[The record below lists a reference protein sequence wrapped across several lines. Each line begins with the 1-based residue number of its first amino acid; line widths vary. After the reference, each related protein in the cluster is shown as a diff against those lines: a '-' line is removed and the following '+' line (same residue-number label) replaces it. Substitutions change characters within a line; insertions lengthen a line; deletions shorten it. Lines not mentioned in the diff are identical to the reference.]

1 MFYSISSADPRFST
15 GFKKR
20 NTPQRTGM
28 PLPSSPKV
36 PSLCFYPRAYESVFL
51 TTSERARRQ
60 QGGGCTG
67 TETLGR
73 QRGSQTLIPHL
84 PQPALPRCTHSP
96 GPRFQGPENHWSS
109 LTLLLLIPKRRQGT
123 LSSSWP
129 HETASSP
136 RRGFQGSSGPST
148 GWGNYSNCIIPAP
161 ETESLYPHSFK
172 KLLRPKLKRK

>member
-1 MFYSISSADPRFST
+1 MYLTEMIKVLPTQPGRYLAAAAALSHVLQHQQRRPKIQHWLQEKKHSSANRDASAKLSK
-15 GFKKR
+15 GA
-20 NTPQRTGM
+20 Q
-28 PLPSSPKV
+28 PLLLPASLRICV
-36 PSLCFYPRAYESVFL
+36 PNH
-51 TTSERARRQ
+51 ERA
-60 QGGGCTG
+60 G
-67 TETLGR
+67 TQAAGWRVHWYRDAGETE
-73 QRGSQTLIPHL
+73 GSQTLIPHL

-148 GWGNYSNCIIPAP
+148 G
-161 ETESLYPHSFK
+161 
-172 KLLRPKLKRK
+172 